1 MSSVVGASVLARVAQ
16 EVKQSKERQ
25 FTDVHG
31 ELLATLPADDLR
43 LLQAASELVARDLV
57 VKVTATPSQ
66 RCFYRV
72 ESLNKYRRRDR
83 DADTSLDSVTQPFD
97 ESMVS
102 GGGANYYNCFS
113 HYCTCAAFHETT
125 VATSATAMV
134 HRGWLGDKCW
144 GRMLQCEANAVVCV
158 WCCDSHTVQAHGC
171 AVAGGR
177 HRPVPDHAGR
187 GRPLRAD
194 ALSPSV
200 HRRRRHA
207 LLTRSVILGT

>member
-125 VATSATAMV
+125 VATSATAMCK
-134 HRGWLGDKCW
+134 H
-144 GRMLQCEANAVVCV
+144 M
-158 WCCDSHTVQAHGC
+158 
-171 AVAGGR
+171 VAR
-177 HRPVPDHAGR
+177 
-187 GRPLRAD
+187 LLAD
-194 ALSPSV
+194 ATGQFQTMQVEDAHFAQMLCPPPSTDADAMLFSPG
-200 HRRRRHA
+200 R
-207 LLTRSVILGT
+207 